1 MTSEADDL
9 RAQARPKNTR
19 KDAST
24 TSSPNAA
31 DRFWELLAN
40 ADELLRLS
48 RWAATASATCAPSAW
63 DGFTVFLDAALP
75 HDQAI
80 EIRLARAIRVADDTI
95 SKLRTRALSPASVPA
110 EPLSRLGRAMRLD
123 WSDFDTLVCRDLDWF
138 ANASPMSVLRGRGRD
153 TASVTQELHAA
164 WERAAEDEPTGL

>member
-1 MTSEADDL
+1 MKREADDL
-9 RAQARPKNTR
+9 RAGARPENTR
-19 KDAST
+19 KDERTMNSNNT
-24 TSSPNAA
+24 A

-40 ADELLRLS
+40 TDELLRLP
-48 RWAATASATCAPSAW
+48 RWAATASAARAPSAW
-63 DGFTVFLDAALP
+63 DGFALFLDAVLP

-80 EIRLARAIRVADDTI
+80 EVRLARAIRVADDTI

-110 EPLSRLGRAMRLD
+110 EPLSLLGRALRLE

-153 TASVTQELHAA
+153 TTSVTKALHAA
-164 WERAAEDEPTGL
+164 WKRAAEDEPTSF